1 MNIEV
6 IVAPPSLLEDTS
18 IHTFTVDF
26 SNYSVTISNTGGTAT
41 SWERLDTLPSGLQF
55 SNGIISGTPLGK
67 SELSQYRFKATNQAG
82 SDTVSILI
90 EVVHPP
96 PIFNYPQ
103 EQYSFTTGQEITPVA
118 PQLIQGS
125 SNQWTISPPL
135 PAGIE
140 FNPNSGQISGT
151 PAIESDATSYT
162 VSATNDQGSW
172 EESISISVIKN
183 QVNNG
188 DNGEESSNA
197 LSGENKDEETAPSE
211 DYVWLIIA
219 AVILALLVLIMR
231 PKTEVYHYHTIEKQ
245 TVERRIE
252 DFSTIEEPKPLD
264 ILAKHIVSNINENT
278 NLDTP
283 ISELKSELKFDENKR
298 LKIHIDAARAY
309 PSDSNLRMT
318 KKEGLKTFENA
329 LRELYS
335 GPISGA
341 KVTPCIGVYSNK
353 DGENWDQSYLLE
365 ISEDPNFLLLDDNL
379 RGYIKSIRKFIH
391 TICKENLQ
399 TCVLF
404 TVKGDSAD
412 QGDFNDQ
419 QNEQEKATVEA
430 YQAEVGKYDYIS
442 TEELDNL
449 ILNFRKNYSADSEEE

>member
-1 MNIEV
+1 M
-6 IVAPPSLLEDTS
+6 L
-18 IHTFTVDF
+18 
-26 SNYSVTISNTGGTAT
+26 
-41 SWERLDTLPSGLQF
+41 R
-55 SNGIISGTPLGK
+55 
-67 SELSQYRFKATNQAG
+67 
-82 SDTVSILI
+82 
-90 EVVHPP
+90 
-96 PIFNYPQ
+96 
-103 EQYSFTTGQEITPVA
+103 
-118 PQLIQGS
+118 
-125 SNQWTISPPL
+125 
-135 PAGIE
+135 
-140 FNPNSGQISGT
+140 
-151 PAIESDATSYT
+151 
-162 VSATNDQGSW
+162 
-172 EESISISVIKN
+172 
-183 QVNNG
+183 
-188 DNGEESSNA
+188 
-197 LSGENKDEETAPSE
+197 
-211 DYVWLIIA
+211 
-219 AVILALLVLIMR
+219 
-231 PKTEVYHYHTIEKQ
+231 
-245 TVERRIE
+245 
-252 DFSTIEEPKPLD
+252 EP
-264 ILAKHIVSNINENT
+264 
-278 NLDTP
+278 
-283 ISELKSELKFDENKR
+283 
-298 LKIHIDAARAY
+298 Y

-329 LRELYS
+329 LREFYS

-404 TVKGDSAD
+404 IVKGDSAD